1 MYRFTP
7 ILIVACIVAIAS
19 FSVQAECDENE
30 TAAEKS
36 RIPGWFP
43 VDTTSQRGPYG
54 TTTDALNYPAYRPCF
69 TSSNSN

>member
-30 TAAEKS
+30 TAAKKIPYS
-36 RIPGWFP
+36 RL
-43 VDTTSQRGPYG
+43 VSR
-54 TTTDALNYPAYRPCF
+54 
-69 TSSNSN
+69 